1 MQIYLGKIF
10 YSIQA
15 LILNKKYAL
24 IIPQTSSFYKKT
36 RKIEKWV
43 YCKGSIGSL
52 FTNEIRSSF
61 SAKSVNVFMRI
72 YEEKNKGRVSD

>member
-10 YSIQA
+10 YSIQG

-36 RKIEKWV
+36 RKIEK
-43 YCKGSIGSL
+43 
-52 FTNEIRSSF
+52 
-61 SAKSVNVFMRI
+61 
-72 YEEKNKGRVSD
+72 